1 MRPVR
6 ILLVTVGLV
15 VGASF
20 ATAVGAHGQER
31 PGWVGVSVDIST
43 ISDSGAPRTRV
54 RIADVQQGSPAA
66 RAGLLPGDVLL
77 EVNDLV
83 GPAELQQLASRLRL
97 SVGDSVRLVI
107 QRGAVREE
115 VRLAAAERPA
125 VVMPHVERTVVGA
138 EPDSMIASIMRA
150 MDSMRVRLS
159 QRGEPVRVRIVEGT
173 PAPMPAPRVAPTPA
187 VPSPGAPDS
196 PPRAPEPESWMN
208 ASGAFSPLT
217 PYVLGRNRVAGA
229 EVIDVRPELA
239 RYFEVDGGVL
249 VVDVPSGTPAAAAD
263 MRPGDVI
270 VALGGSVV
278 RSIRDLRLGIARA
291 GNAVP
296 VQVIRHGEHVRL
308 FLPR

>member
-1 MRPVR
+1 MPSARKLAAAGLAVCT
-6 ILLVTVGLV
+6 LVLAG
-15 VGASF
+15 S
-20 ATAVGAHGQER
+20 AHAQER

-43 ISDSGAPRTRV
+43 ISDGGALRTLV
-54 RIADVQQGSPAA
+54 HIADVQQGSPAA

-83 GPAELQQLASRLRL
+83 GPVELQQLASRLRL
-97 SVGDSVRLVI
+97 SVGDTVRLVVR
-107 QRGAVREE
+107 RGTARQE

-125 VVMPHVERTVVGA
+125 VVMPPQARTVVGP
-138 EPDSMIASIMRA
+138 EPDSVIASIMRA

-159 QRGEPVRVRIVEGT
+159 QRGEPVRVRVVEG
-173 PAPMPAPRVAPTPA
+173 APSPEAAPR
-187 VPSPGAPDS
+187 
-196 PPRAPEPESWMN
+196 PPRSPDAEGWID

-249 VVDVPSGTPAAAAD
+249 VVDVPAGTPAAAAD
-263 MRPGDVI
+263 LRPGDVI
-270 VALGGSVV
+270 VALGGSTVG
-278 RSIRDLRLGIARA
+278 SIRDLRQGVARA

-296 VQVIRHGEHVRL
+296 VEVIRHGERIRL

>member
-6 ILLVTVGLV
+6 IFVVTVGLV

-20 ATAVGAHGQER
+20 ATVSGAHAQER
-31 PGWVGVSVDIST
+31 PGWVGVSVDIT
-43 ISDSGAPRTRV
+43 TMSDGGAPSTVV

-77 EVNDLV
+77 QVNDLV
-83 GPAELQQLASRLRL
+83 GPSELQQLASRLRL
-97 SVGDSVRLVI
+97 SVGDSVRLVV

-125 VVMPHVERTVVGA
+125 VVMPHLERTVVEA
-138 EPDSMIASIMRA
+138 APDSMIASIMRA

-159 QRGEPVRVRIVEGT
+159 QRGEP
-173 PAPMPAPRVAPTPA
+173 PR
-187 VPSPGAPDS
+187 
-196 PPRAPEPESWMN
+196 PPRAPEAPAPERWMN
-208 ASGAFSPLT
+208 ASGDFSPLT

-278 RSIRDLRLGIARA
+278 RSIRDLRLGVARA

-296 VQVIRHGEHVRL
+296 VQVIRHGEHIRL

>member
-1 MRPVR
+1 MHPVR
-6 ILLVTVGLV
+6 IFVAAAGLV

-20 ATAVGAHGQER
+20 ATTTEAHGQER
-31 PGWVGVSVDIST
+31 PGWVGVSVDIT
-43 ISDSGAPRTRV
+43 TMSDGGATRTHV

-83 GPAELQQLASRLRL
+83 GPSELQQLASRLRL

-115 VRLAAAERPA
+115 VRIAAAERPA
-125 VVMPHVERTVVGA
+125 VVMPYGEPTVVGA
-138 EPDSMIASIMRA
+138 EPDSMVASIMRA

-159 QRGEPVRVRIVEGT
+159 QRGEPR
-173 PAPMPAPRVAPTPA
+173 P
-187 VPSPGAPDS
+187 PS
-196 PPRAPEPESWMN
+196 RAPEAPAPELWMN
-208 ASGAFSPLT
+208 ASGDFSPLT

-249 VVDVPSGTPAAAAD
+249 VVDVPAGTPAAAAD

-278 RSIRDLRLGIARA
+278 RSIRDLRLGVARA

-296 VQVIRHGEHVRL
+296 VQVIRHGEHIRL

>member
-6 ILLVTVGLV
+6 IFVAAAFLF
-15 VGASF
+15 VGASL
-20 ATAVGAHGQER
+20 ATVTGAHGQER
-31 PGWVGVSVDIST
+31 PGWVGVSVDIT
-43 ISDSGAPRTRV
+43 TMSDGGAPSTHV

-83 GPAELQQLASRLRL
+83 GPSELQQLTSRLRL

-115 VRLAAAERPA
+115 VRMAAAERPA
-125 VVMPHVERTVVGA
+125 VVMPYAEPTGMGA

-159 QRGEPVRVRIVEGT
+159 QRGEP
-173 PAPMPAPRVAPTPA
+173 PR
-187 VPSPGAPDS
+187 
-196 PPRAPEPESWMN
+196 PPRAPEAPEPERWMN

-249 VVDVPSGTPAAAAD
+249 VVDVPAATPAAAAD

-278 RSIRDLRLGIARA
+278 RSIRDLRLGVARA

-296 VQVIRHGEHVRL
+296 VEVIRHGEHIRL

>member
-1 MRPVR
+1 MRPVQ
-6 ILLVTVGLV
+6 IFVVAVGLV

-20 ATAVGAHGQER
+20 ATATGARGQER

-43 ISDSGAPRTRV
+43 VSDGGAPRTHV

-83 GPAELQQLASRLRL
+83 GPSELQQLASRLRL
-97 SVGDSVRLVI
+97 NVGDSVRLVI

-115 VRLAAAERPA
+115 LRLTAAERPA
-125 VVMPHVERTVVGA
+125 VVMPHLERTVVEA

-159 QRGEPVRVRIVEGT
+159 QRGEP
-173 PAPMPAPRVAPTPA
+173 PR
-187 VPSPGAPDS
+187 
-196 PPRAPEPESWMN
+196 PPRAPAPESWMN

-278 RSIRDLRLGIARA
+278 RSIRDLRLGVARA

-296 VQVIRHGEHVRL
+296 VEVIRHGEHIRL

>member
-1 MRPVR
+1 MRSVR
-6 ILLVTVGLV
+6 IL
-15 VGASF
+15 
-20 ATAVGAHGQER
+20 ATAGLFVGTFVVIAGSAYGQER

-43 ISDSGAPRTRV
+43 MSDGGAPHTVV

-83 GPAELQQLASRLRL
+83 GPAELQQLASRLHL
-97 SVGDSVRLVI
+97 SVGDTVRLLV
-107 QRGAVREE
+107 QRGAVRQE

-125 VVMPHVERTVVGA
+125 VVMPPLPRTVAGP

-159 QRGEPVRVRIVEGT
+159 
-173 PAPMPAPRVAPTPA
+173 PAPRVAPTPA
-187 VPSPGAPDS
+187 VPSPGAPAR
-196 PPRAPEPESWMN
+196 PPRAPDPDRWID
-208 ASGAFSPLT
+208 ASGAYSPLT

-229 EVIDVRPELA
+229 EVIDVHPELA

-249 VVDVPSGTPAAAAD
+249 VVDVPAGTPAAAAD
-263 MRPGDVI
+263 LRPGDVI
-270 VALGGSVV
+270 VALDGSAVG
-278 RSIRDLRLGIARA
+278 SIRDLRRGVARA
-291 GNAVP
+291 GSAVP
-296 VQVIRHGEHVRL
+296 VQIIRHGEHIRL